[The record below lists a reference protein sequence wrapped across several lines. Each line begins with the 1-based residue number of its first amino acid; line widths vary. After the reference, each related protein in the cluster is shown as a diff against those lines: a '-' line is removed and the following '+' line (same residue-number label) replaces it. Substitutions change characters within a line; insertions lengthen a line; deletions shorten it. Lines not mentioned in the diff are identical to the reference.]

1 MSLYGFLFW
10 NVHCKTLEN
19 RISRIASSF
28 AVDVV
33 ILIEPAENDEP
44 TLVALTP
51 HGFRLVSDPLS
62 RIRIYSRVADAKFTT
77 SLDDARW
84 QILAVQFPKRE
95 PVLLVVAHLPS
106 KSNGNDYDQLNASIE
121 LSNDIRAQE
130 STRCHDRTILVGDLN
145 MNPFEPGITMTQ
157 GLNATSTQQVAER
170 ETRTV
175 QRRKYPMF
183 YNPMWGTFGDRT
195 PGPPGTYYRSAG
207 QAINYHWNVYDQLLL
222 RPSVM
227 AMLEDLRI
235 LDSDGEQSLLTA
247 NNLPD
252 DTAGSDHLPL
262 YFQLNWDK
270 LRG

>member
-1 MSLYGFLFW
+1 M
-10 NVHCKTLEN
+10 
-19 RISRIASSF
+19 ASSF

-33 ILIEPAENDEP
+33 ILVEPTKNDEP
-44 TLVALTP
+44 THVTLTP
-51 HGFRLVSDPLS
+51 LGFRLVSDPLS
-62 RIRIYSRVADAKFTT
+62 RIRIFSRVADAKFTT

-106 KSNGNDYDQLNASIE
+106 KTNANDYDQLNAAIE

-130 STRCHDRTILVGDLN
+130 SARCHDRTILVGDLN

-175 QRRKYPMF
+175 QRREYPMF

-235 LDSDGEQSLLTA
+235 LDSDSEQSLLTA

-252 DTAGSDHLPL
+252 VTAGSDHLPL